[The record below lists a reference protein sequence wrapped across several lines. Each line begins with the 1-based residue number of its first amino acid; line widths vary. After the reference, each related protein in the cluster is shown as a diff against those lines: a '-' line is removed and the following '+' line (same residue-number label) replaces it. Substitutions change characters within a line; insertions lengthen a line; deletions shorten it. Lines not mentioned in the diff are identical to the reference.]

1 MSTRRNFFKVLGVG
15 TAAVAGGAVTAATL
29 VAAGG
34 KNDAVKKI
42 EEAGFNGKLTL
53 GAEYGER
60 VYPKPTGWNG
70 TILSNGPQFVPG
82 TRQQMQVSMTVGPD
96 GNLYLHQNGKW
107 GKVVTE

>member
-1 MSTRRNFFKVLGVG
+1 MQRRKFFKFLGLG
-15 TAAVAGGAVTAATL
+15 TAAAAGGAITTATL
-29 VAAGG
+29 IATSE
-34 KNDAVKKI
+34 KSDAVKKI

-96 GNLYLHQNGKW
+96 GNLYLQQNGKW
-107 GKVVTE
+107 RKVVTES